1 MGIPVYFKT
10 LIDNYN
16 DICISCNNKLQI
28 NTLFFDL
35 NCLIHPCCRNETDES
50 IMNKNI
56 FTSILSITDI
66 VNPNNIYI
74 AIDGPCPRP
83 KMQQQ
88 RLRRFKSSKETKCWD
103 TNSITPGTKFMEK
116 LEIYLVDQLKKTKL
130 KYIFDSSN
138 NPGEGEHKIFNYIK
152 ENNVQSSMIYGL
164 DADLIMLG
172 LLSPCKKCYLIRER
186 TEYNIED
193 IDSEFIYLN
202 IQNLKKKIIE
212 SIKKNIFKIS
222 DQQLLY
228 DYIFICFFLGNDFVQ
243 HTPSI
248 NIRYNGIEELLI
260 VYKELHELFE
270 GNFYI
275 TDLNTNDLVHK
286 DNLLLF
292 LKYLAKNEDKRIE
305 HILSIRKRQEK
316 KYKNIFNKTN
326 DIKQFEELVNH
337 KPILD
342 RKNEI
347 QIFNNMKYWKT
358 NYYMYHFFYDDYN
371 PSYDELLQ
379 QKTEEL
385 CKYYLESLY
394 WTIQY
399 YIKGCI
405 SWRWYNPYYFAPS
418 LIDVCDYLKNNKI
431 IIKKDNKPFK
441 PEEQLLLVLPPSSF
455 NLINN
460 PPKLPHYFYPK
471 DFKESYVLK
480 RYLWES
486 YPIIPS

>member
-16 DICISCNNKLQI
+16 DICIPCNTQLSI

-50 IMNKNI
+50 IMNQKI
-56 FTSILSITDI
+56 LESILSITNL

-88 RLRRFKSSKETKCWD
+88 RLRRFKSSKEKKIWD
-103 TNSITPGTKFMEK
+103 TNSITPGTKFMHN
-116 LEIYLVDQLKKTKL
+116 LEIYLLNQFKNNKI

-138 NPGEGEHKIFNYIK
+138 NPGEGEHKIYNYIK
-152 ENNVQSSMIYGL
+152 KNNIQSSMIYGL

-186 TEYNIED
+186 TEYNIEN
-193 IDSEFIYLN
+193 IDTEFIYLN
-202 IQNLKKKIIE
+202 IKNLRKTILE
-212 SIKKNIFKIS
+212 SIKNPIFKIS
-222 DQQLLY
+222 DKNLLY
-228 DYIFICFFLGNDFVQ
+228 DYIFLCFFLGNDFIQ

-248 NIRYNGIEELLI
+248 NIRYNGIQDLLTI
-260 VYKELHELFE
+260 YKELHELFD
-270 GNFYI
+270 GNFFLI
-275 TDLNTNDLVHK
+275 DIDTKDLIHK
-286 DNLLLF
+286 NNLLLF
-292 LKYLAKNEDKRIE
+292 LKYLSKNENERIQN
-305 HILSIRKRQEK
+305 ILSIRKNQER
-316 KYKNIFNKTN
+316 KYSNIFKKTN
-326 DIKQFEELVNH
+326 NIKKLEELVNH

-347 QIFNNMKYWKT
+347 KIFNNMKYWKT
-358 NYYMYHFFYDDYN
+358 NYYMYHFFYDNYN
-371 PSYDELLQ
+371 PSYDTLLEKKRQ
-379 QKTEEL
+379 EV

-399 YIKGCI
+399 YLKGCI
-405 SWRWYNPYYFAPS
+405 SWKWYNPYYFGPF
-418 LIDVCDYLKNNKI
+418 LTDVHHYLSSNDI
-431 IIKKDNKPFK
+431 IIKYDNSPYK

-455 NLINN
+455 HLIDN